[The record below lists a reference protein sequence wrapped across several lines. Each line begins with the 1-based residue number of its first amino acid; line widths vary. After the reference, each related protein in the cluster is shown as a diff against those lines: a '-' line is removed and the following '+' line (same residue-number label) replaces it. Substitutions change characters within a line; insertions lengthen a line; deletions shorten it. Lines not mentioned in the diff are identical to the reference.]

1 MKRLNLV
8 GRQVSRLR
16 YQRDWSQ
23 EELAGKLQL
32 AGWLAA
38 TRSTVSKI
46 EGGTIYV
53 HDFQV
58 SWLAAVLGVPE
69 AALYPRFDSGKQIQ
83 EAILSFIFTTN
94 AAWCPYPLPLI
105 PACSSK
111 SNNIVKGGNMENM
124 PKLEEPS
131 ATTER
136 LAYSIQESADLL
148 GVNYFSVYRLIQ
160 RGKLK
165 LAGPCAASCWCHAL
179 NC

>member
-1 MKRLNLV
+1 MKKLNLV

-16 YQRDWSQ
+16 YQRRWSQ
-23 EELAGKLQL
+23 EELAGRLYD

-83 EAILSFIFTTN
+83 EAILSFIYN
-94 AAWCPYPLPLI
+94 EKRGLVPLSASLD
-105 PACSSK
+105 
-111 SNNIVKGGNMENM
+111 
-124 PKLEEPS
+124 PS
-131 ATTER
+131 L
-136 LAYSIQESADLL
+136 LAEIKQH
-148 GVNYFSVYRLIQ
+148 
-160 RGKLK
+160 
-165 LAGPCAASCWCHAL
+165 C
-179 NC
+179 